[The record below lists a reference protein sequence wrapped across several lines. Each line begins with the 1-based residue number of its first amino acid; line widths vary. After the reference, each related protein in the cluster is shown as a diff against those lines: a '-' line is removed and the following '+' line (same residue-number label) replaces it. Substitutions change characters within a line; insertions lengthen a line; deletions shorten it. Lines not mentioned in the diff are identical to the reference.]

1 MSKNI
6 SAGALSFLNGY
17 GSESE
22 ETQSMSEDE
31 KVERSDPVQESQE
44 CQEETTESIV
54 RGILDDLIKSLSV
67 SSSSS
72 LCRYDHFWLI

>member
-1 MSKNI
+1 MSKKI

-17 GSESE
+17 GSES
-22 ETQSMSEDE
+22 MSEDE
-31 KVERSDPVQESQE
+31 TVEPSKERSDTVKESP
-44 CQEETTESIV
+44 ETAESIV

-72 LCRYDHFWLI
+72 LCRYGH

>member
-1 MSKNI
+1 MSKKI

-31 KVERSDPVQESQE
+31 RVEPSKERSDTVKESP
-44 CQEETTESIV
+44 ETAESIV

-72 LCRYDHFWLI
+72 LCRYGH